1 MRVQAFYLQ
10 KGAKKINTIALKQ
23 NRVLKRE

>member
-10 KGAKKINTIALKQ
+10 KGAKKISIIALKQ